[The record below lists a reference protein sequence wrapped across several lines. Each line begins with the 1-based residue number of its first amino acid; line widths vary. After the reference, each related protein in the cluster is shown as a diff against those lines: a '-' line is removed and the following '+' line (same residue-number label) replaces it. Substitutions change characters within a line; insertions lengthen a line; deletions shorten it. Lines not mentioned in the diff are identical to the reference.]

1 MRFGIAFAN
10 AGPMVEPAAAV
21 AFARAAEAAGF
32 ESIWTVEHVVV
43 PTEYASPYPYSPTGK
58 MPGTVD
64 SPIPDPLIWLTYVAA
79 VTSAIRLA
87 TGILILPQ
95 RNPVVLAK
103 ETATLDQLSGGRLL
117 LGIGVGWLKEEFDAI
132 GVPFAERGARTD
144 EAVSAL
150 RALWTQDAAT
160 HHGRFSD
167 FTDCVLRPHPV
178 QPSIPVHVGGH
189 TDAAARRAGRLG
201 DGFFPARGD
210 HDELARLFEVVR
222 QTARD
227 HGRDPSAI
235 ELSTGGRGALG
246 DRALDEV
253 GALADLGVD
262 RVIVPAFAFW
272 RDPATELARY
282 GDEVIARA

>member
-10 AGPMVEPAAAV
+10 TGPMVEPANAI
-21 AFARAAEAAGF
+21 AFARAAESAGF

-79 VTSAIRLA
+79 ATSAIRLA
-87 TGILILPQ
+87 TGILVLPQ

-132 GVPFAERGARTD
+132 GVPFGERGARTD

-178 QPSIPVHVGGH
+178 QPSIPIHVGGH

-201 DGFFPARGD
+201 DGFFPALGD

-253 GALADLGVD
+253 RALADLGVD

-272 RDPATELARY
+272 GDPDTELARY
-282 GDEVIARA
+282 GDQVIARA

>member
-1 MRFGIAFAN
+1 M
-10 AGPMVEPAAAV
+10 
-21 AFARAAEAAGF
+21 
-32 ESIWTVEHVVV
+32 

-79 VTSAIRLA
+79 ATSAIRLA

-117 LGIGVGWLKEEFDAI
+117 LGIGVGWLEEEFDAI

-144 EAVSAL
+144 DAVAAL
-150 RALWTQDAAT
+150 RALWTAGRRDAPR
-160 HHGRFSD
+160 RFSD

-178 QPSIPVHVGGH
+178 QPSIPIHVGGH

-201 DGFFPARGD
+201 DGFFPAGGD
-210 HDELARLFEVVR
+210 HDELARLFDVVR
-222 QTARD
+222 QTARE

-235 ELSTGGRGALG
+235 EMSTGGRRGARRPRPRRG
-246 DRALDEV
+246 
-253 GALADLGVD
+253 GARSPTSVSTA
-262 RVIVPAFAFW
+262 
-272 RDPATELARY
+272 
-282 GDEVIARA
+282 

>member
-1 MRFGIAFAN
+1 M
-10 AGPMVEPAAAV
+10 
-21 AFARAAEAAGF
+21 
-32 ESIWTVEHVVV
+32 
-43 PTEYASPYPYSPTGK
+43 
-58 MPGTVD
+58 
-64 SPIPDPLIWLTYVAA
+64 
-79 VTSAIRLA
+79 
-87 TGILILPQ
+87 
-95 RNPVVLAK
+95 LAK

-144 EAVSAL
+144 EAVTAL

-178 QPSIPVHVGGH
+178 QPSIPIHVGGH

-201 DGFFPARGD
+201 DGFFPASGD